1 MRTLDEIER
10 KLWELKDDS
19 VEYDEDI
26 HDDIYYQLVGLSE
39 GYDDEN
45 DEALMRDLN
54 ELVDQLEA
62 HMNYLKNKPKFKK
75 FHKNVS

>member
-62 HMNYLKNKPKFKK
+62 HMKYLKNKPKFNWI
-75 FHKNVS
+75 FG

>member
-10 KLWELKDDS
+10 RLWELKDDS

-62 HMNYLKNKPKFKK
+62 HINYLKNKPKFNWI
-75 FHKNVS
+75 FG